1 MFHRIGVLEV
11 NAKLTLNLL
20 VTPFFLTFVDFY
32 TNFVTKMKK
41 IFIAALAI
49 ISAATLKA
57 EGYQINTLSARQLG
71 MGHTGTA
78 LKLGAE
84 NMIFNPAGLAFS
96 DKTLDIT
103 ASVTGIKALASADYE
118 GSTYHTQNGLSTP
131 MAINAAFRI
140 YDNLQAGVSFYTP
153 YGSSINW
160 TRDWPGAVLSQKV
173 NLKIFSLQPTVSWRI
188 IPGLSVGAGMMI
200 TWGNVKLDKALI
212 SGRSYNSVASLM
224 QMPLLHDNDAA
235 ASVNL
240 TGSSQVSLGANVGV
254 MYDIDRRWTVGASF
268 RTEMRMKVKAG
279 EAAVDYATDEARRLL
294 ESKIGLIHK
303 ANFKASMPAPYVLNF
318 GVAYKPVDRLQL
330 AFDAQLTGWGV
341 YKDLN
346 IEFPEHLSAFDQH
359 IVKDY
364 KNSWCFKLGGEFALT
379 RRFDVRAGLMVDTSP
394 VNLEHYNP
402 ETPGMTKIEPTVGF
416 SFRPVDRLSVDVAF
430 MYIAGLGADN
440 ASCDYDDLL
449 FKSLGRPDYTKTFTA
464 DYHVHA
470 FAPSIGIRYAF

>member
-1 MFHRIGVLEV
+1 MG
-11 NAKLTLNLL
+11 
-20 VTPFFLTFVDFY
+20 FY
-32 TNFVTKMKK
+32 TNFITKMKK
-41 IFIAALAI
+41 FFIAALAI
-49 ISAATLKA
+49 LSAATLKA

-212 SGRSYNSVASLM
+212 SGKSYNSVASLM
-224 QMPLLHDNDAA
+224 QMPLLHDHAAA
-235 ASVNL
+235 ASVTL

-430 MYIAGLGADN
+430 MYIAGLGADD
-440 ASCDYDDLL
+440 ASCEYDDLL
-449 FKSLGRPDYTKTFTA
+449 LKALGRPDYTKTFTA
-464 DYHVHA
+464 DYRVHA

>member
-20 VTPFFLTFVDFY
+20 VTSFFLTFVDFY
-32 TNFVTKMKK
+32 ANFVTKMKK
-41 IFIAALAI
+41 FFIAALAM

-140 YDNLQAGVSFYTP
+140 YDNLSAGISFYTP
-153 YGSSINW
+153 YGSAINW

-173 NLKIFSLQPTVSWRI
+173 NLKTFTLQPTVSWRI

-212 SGRSYNSVASLM
+212 SGKSYNSVASML
-224 QMPLLHDNDAA
+224 QMPTLNDIDAA

-254 MYDIDRRWTVGASF
+254 MYDI
-268 RTEMRMKVKAG
+268 
-279 EAAVDYATDEARRLL
+279 DEARRLL

-303 ANFKASMPAPYVLNF
+303 ANFKASMPAPYVLNI
-318 GVAYKPVDRLQL
+318 GVAYKPIDRLQL

-346 IEFPEHLSAFDQH
+346 IEFPDHLSAFDQH

-394 VNLEHYNP
+394 VNKDHYNP

-416 SFRPVDRLSVDVAF
+416 SFRPVDRLSIDVAF